1 MVNPKEIKVQFPHF
15 KQLKFISMVFSHVC
29 LLDSVSMW
37 KCSAH
42 KHRGSSFR
50 LLTCF
55 VTVIVYI
62 VVMLYFLKKS
72 IKKNLSPSSFL
83 FSFHPSFKAGKAI
96 LKHSVLLST
105 SLSLAMFSC
114 N

>member
-1 MVNPKEIKVQFPHF
+1 MQFPHF

-55 VTVIVYI
+55 VTVIIYI

-72 IKKNLSPSSFL
+72 KKKTFHHRPFSSHFIPL
-83 FSFHPSFKAGKAI
+83 
-96 LKHSVLLST
+96 LKQGRQ
-105 SLSLAMFSC
+105 F
-114 N
+114 

>member
-1 MVNPKEIKVQFPHF
+1 MQFPHF
-15 KQLKFISMVFSHVC
+15 KQLKFISMVFSHVS

-72 IKKNLSPSSFL
+72 KKKPFT
-83 FSFHPSFKAGKAI
+83 I
-96 LKHSVLLST
+96 V
-105 SLSLAMFSC
+105 LSLLISSLF
-114 N
+114 